1 MVAFRITGGMIK
13 SQSEQ
18 PLGTLPYFKQS
29 CSVFKC
35 FVLLEFSLRV
45 YYKGKKKPSRI
56 KSFRSAC
63 LLSGSSCRLE
73 SQQAIRRH
81 MPCI

>member
-18 PLGTLPYFKQS
+18 PLSTLPYFRQS

-45 YYKGKKKPSRI
+45 YYKGKKKSLPELRVLDLL
-56 KSFRSAC
+56 AC
-63 LLSGSSCRLE
+63 CLVHPAG
-73 SQQAIRRH
+73 
-81 MPCI
+81 

>member
-18 PLGTLPYFKQS
+18 PLSTLPYFRQS

-45 YYKGKKKPSRI
+45 YYKGKKKA
-56 KSFRSAC
+56 F
-63 LLSGSSCRLE
+63 
-73 SQQAIRRH
+73 QN
-81 MPCI
+81 